1 MNHISLYHNNLN
13 TALQRHARHAE
24 FHYNFQTLTHPSIY
38 LLATISFSPK
48 KWAPSGNF
56 TLWRSSNN
64 ALITGNQSLWL
75 KRRLCLSFGYCVN
88 TCYVD
93 LLLVST
99 FDMKWDSN
107 RTLKIWEYLRNIH
120 WNWVGVSLVPESVCL
135 SFDDLL
141 QGFVVAL

>member
-1 MNHISLYHNNLN
+1 MHHCKGMRDN
-13 TALQRHARHAE
+13 AE

-99 FDMKWDSN
+99 FDMKWNSK
-107 RTLKIWEYLRNIH
+107 RTLKNCEYLRNIH
-120 WNWVGVSLVPESVCL
+120 WNWVGVSLVPQCVCL

-141 QGFVVAL
+141 QGFMVARYALNITRKKK